1 MALENKIQAV
11 QITELTNKK
20 KSYSDLKF
28 NLNEIFY
35 SIQGEGTRMGMP
47 FIFIRL
53 QGCFLRCVWC
63 DTPYALDRKKIEKL
77 KTGQEIL
84 DEIAKFNCKRIMLTG
99 GEPLEQEDVF
109 DFITL
114 LLNDDYEVVIETNGQ
129 VLTDKV
135 DNRAFK
141 IIDFKCPD
149 SKMSNKNNFKNVD
162 YLNKYDEVKFVIA
175 STDDFHWSIAK
186 IKEYNLD
193 KKVDTILFSPVF
205 DTMEPKLLA
214 EMILSQHYN
223 IRMQLQLHKFIWEPN
238 TRGV

>member
-1 MALENKIQAV
+1 MTLENKITADNLDKSNN
-11 QITELTNKK
+11 IK

-53 QGCFLRCVWC
+53 QGCLLRCVWC
-63 DTPYALDRKKIEKL
+63 DTPYALDRKKIEKI

-84 DEIAKFNCKRIMLTG
+84 DDIAKFNCKRIMLTG

-114 LLNDDYEVVIETNGQ
+114 LLDDDYEVVIETNGQ
-129 VLTDKV
+129 VLTDRV

-149 SKMSNKNNFKNVD
+149 SKMCNKNNFENVN

-175 STDDFHWSIAK
+175 SVGDFDWSIEK
-186 IKEYNLD
+186 IKEYKLD
-193 KKVDTILFSPVF
+193 QKVDTILFSPVF
-205 DTMEPKLLA
+205 GTMEPKLLA
-214 EMILSQHYN
+214 EMILSQNYN